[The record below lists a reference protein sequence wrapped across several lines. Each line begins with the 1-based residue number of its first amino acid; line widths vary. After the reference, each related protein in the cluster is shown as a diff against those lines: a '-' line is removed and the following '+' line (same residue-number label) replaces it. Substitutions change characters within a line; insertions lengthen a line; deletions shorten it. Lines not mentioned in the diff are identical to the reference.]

1 MVGKLVRDKIPEIIT
16 RSGRTPHVV
25 TLDEERYSAVL
36 HDKLLEEAG
45 ELRLAQTIQDVIDEA
60 ADIVEVLF
68 ALARSHGVSLDTIT
82 AAAQAKR
89 AERGGFDMR
98 VWLERIEPGTV

>member
-1 MVGKLVRDKIPEIIT
+1 LVGKLVRDKIPEIIA

-25 TLDEERYSAVL
+25 TLDKDRYRAAL

-45 ELRLAQTIQDVIDEA
+45 ELRLAQTPQDVIDEA
-60 ADIVEVLF
+60 ADVLEVLA
-68 ALARSHGVSLDTIT
+68 ALAESFGVSPDTIT

-98 VWLERIEPGTV
+98 LWLERIEPETR

>member
-1 MVGKLVRDKIPEIIT
+1 VAGKLVRDKIPEIIT

-25 TLDEERYSAVL
+25 ALDEKRYRTAL

-45 ELRLAQTIQDVIDEA
+45 ELRLAQSTQDFIDEA
-60 ADIVEVLF
+60 ADVFEVLT
-68 ALARSHGVSLDTIT
+68 ALVRSHGVSLDTIT

-98 VWLERIEPGTV
+98 LWLEGIEPGTV